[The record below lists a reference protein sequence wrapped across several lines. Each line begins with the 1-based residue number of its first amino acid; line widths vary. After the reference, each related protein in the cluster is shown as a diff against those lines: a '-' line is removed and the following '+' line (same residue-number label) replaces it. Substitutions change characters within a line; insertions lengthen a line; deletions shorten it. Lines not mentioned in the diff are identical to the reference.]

1 MPIDN
6 PSDYSNDNERT
17 VFIPNPSGR
26 APTPKTSPIPPPYQ
40 SPQSNGQQNNYNN
53 NSSYSPAQHIVQ
65 SGINPL
71 VTAAAGLIALPA
83 QLSIMPT
90 HDNVENLRSQILEK
104 IKTYEND
111 ARAAGIETDINY
123 TARYVICTFIDEAVL
138 NTLWGSDSPWT
149 KQSLL
154 STLHNEANGGE
165 TFFVIIER
173 LLQDPNGNIDL
184 LELMFICISLG
195 FKGRYAVM
203 DRGYEK
209 LEELRNVV
217 FNHIRRCRGDFPQAL
232 SPHWQS
238 QSDIKKPLR
247 NYVPLWVV
255 TAVASALLLVIFLG
269 FTLVLD
275 ETMDPV
281 YESLTIIANFS
292 SGDSSSIKDSM

>member
-1 MPIDN
+1 
-6 PSDYSNDNERT
+6 
-17 VFIPNPSGR
+17 V
-26 APTPKTSPIPPPYQ
+26 
-40 SPQSNGQQNNYNN
+40 
-53 NSSYSPAQHIVQ
+53 
-65 SGINPL
+65 
-71 VTAAAGLIALPA
+71 
-83 QLSIMPT
+83 
-90 HDNVENLRSQILEK
+90 LEK
-104 IKTYEND
+104 IKAYENN

-138 NTLWGSDSPWT
+138 NTIWGSDSPWT
-149 KQSLL
+149 RQSLL

-165 TFFVIIER
+165 TFFVIIDR

-217 FNHIRRCRGDFPQAL
+217 FNHIRRRRGDFPQAL

-292 SGDSSSIKDSM
+292 SNFIF